1 LAYINDHPGCYLRQI
16 KKDLELSMGTTQYHL
31 NYLIKSKRITFVRR
45 GLRKNYFINGVF
57 FSPNGFNLLQVLSQE
72 TAREILLFIIEKTN
86 ATQPDLI
93 KSFGIS
99 GASVSW
105 HIKRLLD
112 LNLISESRSGK
123 YKRYTIAT
131 DPEILINI
139 VKNFRPGLW
148 DKWSNRLADVSLSF
162 DE

>member
-1 LAYINDHPGCYLRQI
+1 
-16 KKDLELSMGTTQYHL
+16 M
-31 NYLIKSKRITFVRR
+31 

-57 FSPNGFNLLQVLSQE
+57 FSPNGFNILQILSQE
-72 TAREILLFIIEKTN
+72 TAREILLFIIERKN
-86 ATQPDLI
+86 PTQPDMI

-112 LNLISESRSGK
+112 LNLILESRSGK

-131 DPEILINI
+131 DPEILVNM
-139 VKNFRPGLW
+139 VKNFRPRIW
-148 DKWSNRLADVSLSF
+148 DRWSNRLADVSLSF
-162 DE
+162 DD